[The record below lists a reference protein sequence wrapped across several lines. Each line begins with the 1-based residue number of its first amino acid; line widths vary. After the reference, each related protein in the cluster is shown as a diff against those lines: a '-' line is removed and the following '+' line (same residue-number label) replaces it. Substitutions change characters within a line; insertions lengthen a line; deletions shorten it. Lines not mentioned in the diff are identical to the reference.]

1 MTLQI
6 RRGEEAD
13 RTSIVPLEG
22 ELLYVTD
29 TNKLY
34 IGDGAQQ
41 GGIDISSVGYTGS
54 AGANGLV
61 GYTGSAGANGSVG
74 YTGSAGANGSVGYT
88 GSAGAD
94 GSVGYTGSAGADGS
108 VSVTEDVIV
117 LSGSTGQVEH
127 NVNLGSVF
135 YHTNVIS
142 AFDVNITNV
151 PLTQN
156 ASTVIVLFIAQG
168 ATAYSIDQVLIDGVP
183 QTVKWLGGISP
194 ILSPSNIDIISFSL
208 LRIGSSWNV
217 LGQSGFYG

>member
-13 RTSIVPLEG
+13 RTSIVPKEG

-34 IGDGAQQ
+34 IGDGTQQ

-54 AGANGLV
+54 AGADGSVGYIGSAGADGLV
-61 GYTGSAGANGSVG
+61 GYTGSAGADGM
-74 YTGSAGANGSVGYT
+74 VGYT

-94 GSVGYTGSAGADGS
+94 GVIGYTGSAGADGL

-117 LSGSTGQVEH
+117 LSGSAGSVDH
-127 NVNLGSVF
+127 DLNLGSIF
-135 YHTNVIS
+135 YHTNVTS
-142 AFDVNITNV
+142 AFDVNITNA

-156 ASTVIVLFIAQG
+156 ASTVVVLFIAQG
-168 ATAYSIDQVLIDGVP
+168 TTAYPINQVLIDSVP
-183 QTVKWLGGISP
+183 QPVKWMGGIFP
-194 ILSPSNIDIISFSL
+194 IQSPSNIDIISFSL
-208 LRIGSSWNV
+208 IKIGSDWNV